1 MVVNDGCDSIGYPAI
16 DTCTVAPLFEND
28 AALFLNIFGQ
38 NLDKGL
44 VLDGFKLKVVKIGE
58 GGYSINDILT
68 HDAHEQDSTLHTML
82 AMMDGENL
90 PMAMGVIRDVEAPT
104 YDEAVHA
111 QIAEV
116 QAKNPTRKLR
126 ELFLQQDIWEVK

>member
-1 MVVNDGCDSIGYPAI
+1 MIFNDGAHKYLSSKEVRAEKTIVLEHGKKM
-16 DTCTVAPLFEND
+16 
-28 AALFLNIFGQ
+28 IFGQ

>member
-1 MVVNDGCDSIGYPAI
+1 M
-16 DTCTVAPLFEND
+16 
-28 AALFLNIFGQ
+28 GQ
-38 NLDKGL
+38 MDQPTTEEQELVYGL
-44 VLDGFKLKVVKIGE
+44 YYKFF
-58 GGYSINDILT
+58 S
-68 HDAHEQDSTLHTML
+68 
-82 AMMDGENL
+82 
-90 PMAMGVIRDVEAPT
+90 MAMGVIRDVEAPT